1 VIDIA
6 TQLQSM
12 RHVHQARA
20 LRSLCFTET
29 PWRKHGVGQE
39 GLYETEADHM
49 FAAASRLTEWIVNG
63 HTYLAGLSMISTAHA
78 CELSFG
84 PYLQISDWEQP
95 NPELAA
101 RRS

>member
-1 VIDIA
+1 
-6 TQLQSM
+6 M
-12 RHVHQARA
+12 RHVHQALA

>member
-1 VIDIA
+1 
-6 TQLQSM
+6 
-12 RHVHQARA
+12 
-20 LRSLCFTET
+20 
-29 PWRKHGVGQE
+29 
-39 GLYETEADHM
+39 M